1 MRSTLKWSCIC
12 LALLS
17 CGWAN
22 AQVFPDNEARKA
34 ILDLRAEVKSNK
46 DDFKKSFEK
55 IQSEKLLSDLELK
68 KANDLIVRLDL
79 LIQQL
84 KNDSLATSERLQKE
98 INKINILR
106 KQDIDQQNQAVLQLK
121 NENELLKQQIAEMR
135 GDREQLTRDITV
147 LKREQKDLS
156 VKLEESNGKLDDR
169 FTKLDQR
176 ITKIEP
182 LSVQIDGLDIQTD
195 IKEKKDFESALA
207 TYKRSEAT
215 NAFISFLR
223 KYPNSSLRQSALFWV
238 ASARFNKDEYLDSVN
253 FLKEFLN
260 LDESHAKYSEALL
273 MLANAQFELS
283 QNAEA
288 KKTLENLV
296 KDFPRSEAAKAAA
309 DRLNKLK

>member
-1 MRSTLKWSCIC
+1 MNSSLKWNCIC

-34 ILDLRAEVKSNK
+34 ILDLRADVKLSKDENK
-46 DDFKKSFEK
+46 KNFEK
-55 IQSEKLLSDLELK
+55 IQSDKLATDLELR
-68 KANDLIVRLDL
+68 KANDLIARLQQSITDNLLEFRRLQQEIDKLNRLRKDDL
-79 LIQQL
+79 L
-84 KNDSLATSERLQKE
+84 
-98 INKINILR
+98 
-106 KQDIDQQNQAVLQLK
+106 QQNQAVLQLK
-121 NENELLKQQIAEMR
+121 TDNELLKQQIAEIR
-135 GDREQLTRDITV
+135 GDREQLVRDITV
-147 LKREQKDLS
+147 LQRKLTDLTAKYDES
-156 VKLEESNGKLDDR
+156 NTKLEER
-169 FTKLDQR
+169 FSKFEQR
-176 ITKIEP
+176 VIKIEP

-238 ASARFNKDEYLDSVN
+238 ASARYIKGEYLDSVN

-260 LDESHAKYSEALL
+260 LDESHAKYSEAML

-283 QNAEA
+283 QNTEA
-288 KKTLENLV
+288 KKTLEDIV